1 MDDPPAKDKKLDPR
15 KRSTVY
21 KGAFYISNNGTSS
34 VIVGS
39 SAIVC
44 KAQLIE
50 ALFVRSLT

>member
-1 MDDPPAKDKKLDPR
+1 MDGPPAKDKKLDPR

-21 KGAFYISNNGTSS
+21 KGAFLYLKQWDKLGNCG
-34 VIVGS
+34 
-39 SAIVC
+39 IVC